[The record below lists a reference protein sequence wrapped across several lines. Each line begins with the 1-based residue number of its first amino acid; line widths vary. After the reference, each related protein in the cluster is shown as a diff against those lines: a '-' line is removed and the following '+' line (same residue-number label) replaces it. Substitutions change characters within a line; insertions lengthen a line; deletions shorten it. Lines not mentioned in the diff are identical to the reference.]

1 MLWDSFV
8 QNFAGV
14 ENRGFFNSTSTL
26 PVRARAT
33 GYVSGLSFIDD
44 PGKSVKA
51 AAERTQARI
60 EQGYNE
66 LASFL
71 GKCAVS
77 AAPFYF
83 F

>member
-1 MLWDSFV
+1 
-8 QNFAGV
+8 
-14 ENRGFFNSTSTL
+14 
-26 PVRARAT
+26 
-33 GYVSGLSFIDD
+33 VSGLSFIDD

-66 LASFL
+66 LASFF